1 MIQSFVVDM
10 GNCCCKEEENK
21 VLRDARGAPPRH
33 PGGAGGGGGGGQSF
47 GGGKALGGTRAPD
60 GVSARDAAAAAAM
73 ARHTQSS
80 SGGGGQM
87 SEADV
92 RLKERRAKDEL
103 VGKIEATYKARGQ
116 DPPFGLAS
124 SSIDVLKKVGQNS
137 RHAYFI
143 IWVKP
148 RD

>member
-1 MIQSFVVDM
+1 M
-10 GNCCCKEEENK
+10 GREMSQEEK
-21 VLRDARGAPPRH
+21 R
-33 PGGAGGGGGGGQSF
+33 
-47 GGGKALGGTRAPD
+47 
-60 GVSARDAAAAAAM
+60 AAAAAA
-73 ARHTQSS
+73 AEKRAGNWRNGG
-80 SGGGGQM
+80 SGDNPEKAQKM
-87 SEADV
+87 
-92 RLKERRAKDEL
+92 KERRAKDEL

-143 IWVKP
+143 MWVKP